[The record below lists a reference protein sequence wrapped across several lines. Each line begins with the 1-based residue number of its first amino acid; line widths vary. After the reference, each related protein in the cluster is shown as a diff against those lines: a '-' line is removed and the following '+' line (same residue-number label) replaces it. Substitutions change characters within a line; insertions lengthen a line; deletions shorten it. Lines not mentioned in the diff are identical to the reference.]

1 MGVNI
6 AEEAGLLIIC
16 CKCGA
21 AGMLI
26 SGPKKLMDK
35 IFLPDMGN
43 IEHLITIF
51 IGWILGATALERDL
65 GLDLV
70 KE

>member
-1 MGVNI
+1 MN
-6 AEEAGLLIIC
+6 
-16 CKCGA
+16 
-21 AGMLI
+21 
-26 SGPKKLMDK
+26 K

-51 IGWILGATALERDL
+51 IGWILGDTALERDL